1 MLKVVPARSPRTPCG
16 QARSEL
22 EVHLAT
28 ISSLRAQNAAL
39 KPQAQAAEQS
49 RAEAATLRQHLEDAQ
64 AGWQEALTS
73 SSQAM
78 QAATREHRQQGA
90 ILAAEMRE
98 MEYSLATLRDRM
110 VAAPTGGERKRWGG
124 GARSS
129 VQPSSGSAAASRAG
143 ICSAAGG
150 LASRAAHKG
159 GSIAAGLSKVGG
171 RTQTLAPIP
180 NPNANRNPK
189 P

>member
-1 MLKVVPARSPRTPCG
+1 M
-16 QARSEL
+16 
-22 EVHLAT
+22 HLAT

-49 RAEAATLRQHLEDAQ
+49 RAEAATLRQHLEHAQ

-73 SSQAM
+73 SAQAM

-98 MEYSLATLRDRM
+98 MEYSLATIRDRM

-124 GARSS
+124 GAGSS
-129 VQPSSGSAAASRAG
+129 VQPGSGSAAASRAG

-159 GSIAAGLSKVGG
+159 GSIAAGLSKAGG
-171 RTQTLAPIP
+171 LTQILASIPRNP
-180 NPNANRNPK
+180 NPNRNPK

>member
-1 MLKVVPARSPRTPCG
+1 M
-16 QARSEL
+16 
-22 EVHLAT
+22 HLAT

-49 RAEAATLRQHLEDAQ
+49 RAEAATLRQHLEHAQ

-73 SSQAM
+73 SAQAM

-98 MEYSLATLRDRM
+98 MEYSLATIRDRM

-124 GARSS
+124 GAGSS
-129 VQPSSGSAAASRAG
+129 VQPGSGSAAASRAG

-171 RTQTLAPIP
+171 LTQTLASIP
-180 NPNANRNPK
+180 NPNPNPVKPK

>member
-1 MLKVVPARSPRTPCG
+1 M
-16 QARSEL
+16 
-22 EVHLAT
+22 HLAT

-73 SSQAM
+73 SAQAM

-98 MEYSLATLRDRM
+98 MEYSLATIRDRM
-110 VAAPTGGERKRWGG
+110 VAAPTGAERKRLGG
-124 GARSS
+124 GAGSS
-129 VQPSSGSAAASRAG
+129 VQPGSG

-159 GSIAAGLSKVGG
+159 GSIAAGLSKAGDL
-171 RTQTLAPIP
+171 TQTLASIP
-180 NPNANRNPK
+180 NPNPNPVKPK

>member
-1 MLKVVPARSPRTPCG
+1 M
-16 QARSEL
+16 
-22 EVHLAT
+22 HLAT

-73 SSQAM
+73 SAQAM

-98 MEYSLATLRDRM
+98 MEYSLATIRDRM
-110 VAAPTGGERKRWGG
+110 VAAPTGAERKRWGG
-124 GARSS
+124 GAGSS
-129 VQPSSGSAAASRAG
+129 VQPGSGSAASRAG

-159 GSIAAGLSKVGG
+159 GSIAAGLSKAGG
-171 RTQTLAPIP
+171 LTQTLASIP
-180 NPNANRNPK
+180 NPNPNPVKPK